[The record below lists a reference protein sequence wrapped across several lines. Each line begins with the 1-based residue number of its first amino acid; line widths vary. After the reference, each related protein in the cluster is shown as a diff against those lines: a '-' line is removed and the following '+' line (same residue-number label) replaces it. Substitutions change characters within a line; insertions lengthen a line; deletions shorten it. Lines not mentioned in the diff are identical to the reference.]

1 MKNKEKSLE
10 IKESIDVNTPEN
22 VEIIPEPP
30 QDPLQEL
37 TNLLKLTQAN
47 FENYRKQ
54 TEKRVDEIKQYA
66 SQDILI
72 QLLPILDNFK
82 LALETIE
89 KSSTQ
94 HDLLKGIE
102 LIYAQLNELLEN
114 NNIKII
120 QTENQKFDPYQHE
133 ALMKVPSDKPEGT
146 ILEEFQRGYTLNN
159 KVIRHTRVKISAG
172 PTTKNTTQGG
182 N

>member
-1 MKNKEKSLE
+1 MKTDQKNEKTWDNIE
-10 IKESIDVNTPEN
+10 IDPTNSPEQ
-22 VEIIPEPP
+22 P
-30 QDPLQEL
+30 QEKQEDPLQEL

-54 TEKRVDEIKQYA
+54 TEKRVEEIKQYA
-66 SQDILI
+66 SQDILV

-89 KSSTQ
+89 KNNTQ
-94 HDLLKGIE
+94 QDLLKGIE

-120 QTENQKFDPYQHE
+120 VTEKQKFDPYQHE
-133 ALMKVPSDKPEGT
+133 ALMKVPSDQPEGT
-146 ILEEFQRGYTLNN
+146 ILEEFQRGYTLNS
-159 KVIRHTRVKISAG
+159 KVIRHARVKISAG
-172 PTTKNTTQGG
+172 NNIQGG